1 MIAQPLWR
9 LALARLALT
18 LPLCGVSVTAV
29 TAPLP
34 GGFAHSGWYQF
45 EVVVLVDTR
54 AETLESETWPLVPAV
69 TYPARWRWLQD
80 QARLADL
87 ANQYPDSVIT
97 NSPSGHLSVVTP
109 APPTPLWQAP
119 PELLTEGDLAV
130 IDELMVLAEG
140 SDTSTR
146 RLTELSDLGE
156 LSESPLDSDADL
168 RAPDGPVLPFE
179 EAPVSEQPSPL
190 VALESLGIAG
200 PSTSPEAPT
209 VAVPFA
215 LPSEAVTLEPIK
227 VSARAIPLPK
237 AFIQQ
242 PLDQLAPGLARYR
255 RGSEDDVV
263 ASVSWIQGP
272 ESDTLPILL
281 EADESSSHPL
291 VQGFIQLL
299 PRGKTWRLG
308 LNFWANT
315 QGHYLPEIFEMP
327 GPPPSPERLTIISA
341 DSAMPVTDSDPDA
354 ELNLG
359 VGPNA
364 NPSQSPMDDD
374 GQDALAVLDFG
385 QTAWPAVAVSGSMAA
400 GATGV
405 DDVSTRVPTKPQWPW
420 RHVIHVADTVPLSE
434 NRLRYYDHPVIK
446 VLAIWRELSWYE
458 VFRQGK
464 DTLDASKEPL
474 NDSANVQWSGAV
486 PSPASLS
493 TQR

>member
-1 MIAQPLWR
+1 MIAKPLWR
-9 LALARLALT
+9 VALARLALT

-54 AETLESETWPLVPAV
+54 AETLESETWPLVPAL

-80 QARLADL
+80 HAWLADL
-87 ANQYPDSVIT
+87 ADAYPDSVIT
-97 NSPSGHLSVVTP
+97 NSLSGHLSVVTP
-109 APPTPLWQAP
+109 APLPPLWQAP

-130 IDELMVLAEG
+130 IDELMVLTEG
-140 SDTSTR
+140 SDTSPR
-146 RLTELSDLGE
+146 RLTELSE

-168 RAPDGPVLPFE
+168 RAPEGPVLPFE
-179 EAPVSEQPSPL
+179 ETPVDEQPSPL

-200 PSTSPEAPT
+200 PFTSPEAPT

-227 VSARAIPLPK
+227 VSARTIPLPK

-255 RGSEDDVV
+255 RSSKDDVV
-263 ASVSWIQGP
+263 ASVSWLQGP

-315 QGHYLPEIFEMP
+315 PGHYLPEIFDMP

-341 DSAMPVTDSDPDA
+341 DSAMPVADPDPDLA
-354 ELNLG
+354 LDLG
-359 VGPNA
+359 VSTNA
-364 NPSQSPMDDD
+364 NPSQGAMGD
-374 GQDALAVLDFG
+374 GD
-385 QTAWPAVAVSGSMAA
+385 
-400 GATGV
+400 
-405 DDVSTRVPTKPQWPW
+405 STRIPTKPQWPW

-464 DTLDASKEPL
+464 DRLDASKEPL
-474 NDSANVQWSGAV
+474 TDSANAQSSGAL
-486 PSPASLS
+486 PTPTSQA

>member
-1 MIAQPLWR
+1 M
-9 LALARLALT
+9 ALAWFALT
-18 LPLCGVSVTAV
+18 LPVGAISITAV
-29 TAPLP
+29 SAPLP

-45 EVVVLVDTR
+45 EVVVLVNTR
-54 AETLESETWPLVPAV
+54 TDTLESETWPLVPAV

-80 QARLADL
+80 QAGLADL
-87 ANQYPDSVIT
+87 ADAYPDSVIT
-97 NSPSGHLSVVTP
+97 NSPSGHLSIVTP
-109 APPTPLWQAP
+109 APPPPPWQAP

-140 SDTSTR
+140 SDTSAR
-146 RLTELSDLGE
+146 RLSE
-156 LSESPLDSDADL
+156 LSEPSEYPLDSDAEL
-168 RAPDGPVLPFE
+168 RAPEGPVLPFE
-179 EAPVSEQPSPL
+179 AAPVNEQPSPL

-200 PSTSPEAPT
+200 PSTSPEAPN

-215 LPSEAVTLEPIK
+215 LPSEIVRLEPIK

-237 AFIQQ
+237 AFIEQS
-242 PLDQLAPGLARYR
+242 LDQLARGLARYR

-263 ASVSWIQGP
+263 ASVSWLQGP
-272 ESDTLPILL
+272 ESGTLPILL

-315 QGHYLPEIFEMP
+315 PGHYLPEIFEMP
-327 GPPPSPERLTIISA
+327 GPPPSPQRLSIISA
-341 DSAMPVTDSDPDA
+341 DSAMPIAQPDPDTA
-354 ELNLG
+354 LNLG
-359 VGPNA
+359 VSA
-364 NPSQSPMDDD
+364 HTNPLPAPMGDNGRD
-374 GQDALAVLDFG
+374 
-385 QTAWPAVAVSGSMAA
+385 AVAVRGFGQAVLPADAVSVSTAA

-405 DDVSTRVPTKPQWPW
+405 DGDYSRIPTKPQWPS

-434 NRLRYYDHPVIK
+434 GRLRYYDHPVIK

-464 DTLDASKEPL
+464 DTLNASKAPL
-474 NDSANVQWSGAV
+474 HDSAKAQESPAV
-486 PSPASLS
+486 PAPPGS
-493 TQR
+493 QR

>member
-9 LALARLALT
+9 VALARLALT

-54 AETLESETWPLVPAV
+54 AETLESETWPLVPAL

-80 QARLADL
+80 HAGLADL
-87 ANQYPDSVIT
+87 AEAYPDSVIT
-97 NSPSGHLSVVTP
+97 NSLSGHLSVVTP
-109 APPTPLWQAP
+109 APPPPLWQAP

-140 SDTSTR
+140 SDTSPR
-146 RLTELSDLGE
+146 RLTELSE

-168 RAPDGPVLPFE
+168 RAPEGPVLPFE
-179 EAPVSEQPSPL
+179 EAPVDEQPPPL

-200 PSTSPEAPT
+200 PSTSPEALT

-215 LPSEAVTLEPIK
+215 LPSKAVTLEPIK

-263 ASVSWIQGP
+263 ASVSWLQGP
-272 ESDTLPILL
+272 ESGTLPILL

-315 QGHYLPEIFEMP
+315 PGHYLPEIFEMP

-341 DSAMPVTDSDPDA
+341 DSAMPVADPDPDLA
-354 ELNLG
+354 LDLG
-359 VGPNA
+359 VSTNA
-364 NPSQSPMDDD
+364 NPSQGAMGDDD
-374 GQDALAVLDFG
+374 
-385 QTAWPAVAVSGSMAA
+385 
-400 GATGV
+400 
-405 DDVSTRVPTKPQWPW
+405 STRIPTKPQWPW

-464 DTLDASKEPL
+464 DTLDASKAPL
-474 NDSANVQWSGAV
+474 HDSAKAQESPAV
-486 PSPASLS
+486 PAPPGS
-493 TQR
+493 QR

>member
-9 LALARLALT
+9 VALGRLALT
-18 LPLCGVSVTAV
+18 LALCGVSVTAV

-80 QARLADL
+80 HAGLADL
-87 ANQYPDSVIT
+87 ADQYPDSIIT

-109 APPTPLWQAP
+109 APPPPVWQAP

-146 RLTELSDLGE
+146 RLTELSDVGE
-156 LSESPLDSDADL
+156 LSESPLESDADL
-168 RAPDGPVLPFE
+168 RAPEGPVLPFE

-263 ASVSWIQGP
+263 ASVSWLQGP
-272 ESDTLPILL
+272 ESGTLPILL

-354 ELNLG
+354 ELDLG
-359 VGPNA
+359 VSTNA
-364 NPSQSPMDDD
+364 NPSQGPIGGDD
-374 GQDALAVLDFG
+374 
-385 QTAWPAVAVSGSMAA
+385 
-400 GATGV
+400 
-405 DDVSTRVPTKPQWPW
+405 STRIPTKPEWPW

-474 NDSANVQWSGAV
+474 SDVVRLGLRRIEQYGSGRKSHLGTMTFDDLQDSQ
-486 PSPASLS
+486 
-493 TQR
+493 

>member
-1 MIAQPLWR
+1 
-9 LALARLALT
+9 
-18 LPLCGVSVTAV
+18 
-29 TAPLP
+29 
-34 GGFAHSGWYQF
+34 
-45 EVVVLVDTR
+45 
-54 AETLESETWPLVPAV
+54 
-69 TYPARWRWLQD
+69 
-80 QARLADL
+80 
-87 ANQYPDSVIT
+87 
-97 NSPSGHLSVVTP
+97 
-109 APPTPLWQAP
+109 
-119 PELLTEGDLAV
+119 
-130 IDELMVLAEG
+130 MVLAEG

-146 RLTELSDLGE
+146 RLTELSDVGE

-168 RAPDGPVLPFE
+168 RAPEGPVLPFE

-263 ASVSWIQGP
+263 ASVSWLQGP

-341 DSAMPVTDSDPDA
+341 DSAMPV
-354 ELNLG
+354 
-359 VGPNA
+359 
-364 NPSQSPMDDD
+364 
-374 GQDALAVLDFG
+374 
-385 QTAWPAVAVSGSMAA
+385 
-400 GATGV
+400 
-405 DDVSTRVPTKPQWPW
+405 
-420 RHVIHVADTVPLSE
+420 ADRIP
-434 NRLRYYDHPVIK
+434 
-446 VLAIWRELSWYE
+446 
-458 VFRQGK
+458 
-464 DTLDASKEPL
+464 
-474 NDSANVQWSGAV
+474 
-486 PSPASLS
+486 

>member
-1 MIAQPLWR
+1 MITQPRWR
-9 LALARLALT
+9 VALARFALT

-80 QARLADL
+80 HAGLTDLAD
-87 ANQYPDSVIT
+87 AYPDSVIT

-109 APPTPLWQAP
+109 APPPPLWQAP
-119 PELLTEGDLAV
+119 LELLTEGDLAV
-130 IDELMVLAEG
+130 IDELMVLVEG
-140 SDTSTR
+140 SDTSAR
-146 RLTELSDLGE
+146 RLTELSEASE
-156 LSESPLDSDADL
+156 LSEYPLDGDADL
-168 RAPDGPVLPFE
+168 RAPEGPVLPFE
-179 EAPVSEQPSPL
+179 EAPVNEQPSPL
-190 VALESLGIAG
+190 MALESLGIAG

-209 VAVPFA
+209 VSVPFA
-215 LPSEAVTLEPIK
+215 LPSEVVTLEPIK

-242 PLDQLAPGLARYR
+242 PLDQLAPGLTRYR

-263 ASVSWIQGP
+263 ASVSWLQGP
-272 ESDTLPILL
+272 ESGTLPILL
-281 EADESSSHPL
+281 GADESSSHPL

-315 QGHYLPEIFEMP
+315 SGHYLPEIFEMH
-327 GPPPSPERLTIISA
+327 GPPPSPQRLTITSA
-341 DSAMPVTDSDPDA
+341 DSAMPIAQPDA
-354 ELNLG
+354 DTSLDLG
-359 VGPNA
+359 VSTSA
-364 NPSQSPMDDD
+364 NPSQGLVGDD
-374 GQDALAVLDFG
+374 GKDAAATTDFG
-385 QTAWPAVAVSGSMAA
+385 QAAWHAGAVGESMAA
-400 GATGV
+400 EATGV
-405 DDVSTRVPTKPQWPW
+405 DSGYSRIPTKPQWPW

-464 DTLDASKEPL
+464 DTMDASNESL
-474 NDSANVQWSGAV
+474 NDSANAQASDAV
-486 PSPASLS
+486 PE
-493 TQR
+493 

>member
-119 PELLTEGDLAV
+119 PELLTEGGLAV

-168 RAPDGPVLPFE
+168 RAPEGPVLPFE
-179 EAPVSEQPSPL
+179 AAPVSEQPPPL

-200 PSTSPEAPT
+200 PSSSPEAPT

-215 LPSEAVTLEPIK
+215 LPSDAVTLEPIN

-242 PLDQLAPGLARYR
+242 PLNQLAPGLARYR

-263 ASVSWIQGP
+263 ASVSWLQGP

-341 DSAMPVTDSDPDA
+341 DSAMPVTDSDP
-354 ELNLG
+354 
-359 VGPNA
+359 
-364 NPSQSPMDDD
+364 
-374 GQDALAVLDFG
+374 
-385 QTAWPAVAVSGSMAA
+385 
-400 GATGV
+400 
-405 DDVSTRVPTKPQWPW
+405 
-420 RHVIHVADTVPLSE
+420 
-434 NRLRYYDHPVIK
+434 
-446 VLAIWRELSWYE
+446 
-458 VFRQGK
+458 
-464 DTLDASKEPL
+464 EPH
-474 NDSANVQWSGAV
+474 NV
-486 PSPASLS
+486 
-493 TQR
+493 

>member
-9 LALARLALT
+9 VALARLALT

-80 QARLADL
+80 QAGLADL
-87 ANQYPDSVIT
+87 ADQYPDSIVT

-109 APPTPLWQAP
+109 APPAPVWQAP
-119 PELLTEGDLAV
+119 SELLTEGDLAV

-146 RLTELSDLGE
+146 RLTELSDVGE

-168 RAPDGPVLPFE
+168 RAPEGPVLPFE

-263 ASVSWIQGP
+263 ASVSWLQGP
-272 ESDTLPILL
+272 ESGTLPILL

-327 GPPPSPERLTIISA
+327 GPPPSPQRLTIISTA
-341 DSAMPVTDSDPDA
+341 SAMPVTGSDPDV
-354 ELNLG
+354 ELDLG
-359 VGPNA
+359 VSTIV
-364 NPSQSPMDDD
+364 NPSQGPIGGDD
-374 GQDALAVLDFG
+374 
-385 QTAWPAVAVSGSMAA
+385 
-400 GATGV
+400 
-405 DDVSTRVPTKPQWPW
+405 STRIPTQPEWPW

-474 NDSANVQWSGAV
+474 SDVVRLGLRRIEQYGSGRKSHLGTMTFDDLQDSQ
-486 PSPASLS
+486 
-493 TQR
+493 

>member
-1 MIAQPLWR
+1 
-9 LALARLALT
+9 
-18 LPLCGVSVTAV
+18 
-29 TAPLP
+29 
-34 GGFAHSGWYQF
+34 
-45 EVVVLVDTR
+45 VVVLVDTR

-80 QARLADL
+80 DAGLADL
-87 ANQYPDSVIT
+87 ADQYPDSIIT
-97 NSPSGHLSVVTP
+97 NSPSGHMSVVTP
-109 APPTPLWQAP
+109 APPPPLWQAP
-119 PELLTEGDLAV
+119 PELLTEGDLTV
-130 IDELMVLAEG
+130 IDDLMGLAEG
-140 SDTSTR
+140 WDNSTR
-146 RLTELSDLGE
+146 RLTELREVGE
-156 LSESPLDSDADL
+156 NPLYSDADL
-168 RAPDGPVLPFE
+168 RAPEAPVLPFE
-179 EAPVSEQPSPL
+179 EAPVSEQSSPL
-190 VALESLGIAG
+190 VALESLVIAG

-215 LPSEAVTLEPIK
+215 LPSEAVTLEPII

-315 QGHYLPEIFEMP
+315 QGHYLPEIFDMP

-341 DSAMPVTDSDPDA
+341 DSAMPVADPDPDLA
-354 ELNLG
+354 LDLG
-359 VGPNA
+359 VSTNA
-364 NPSQSPMDDD
+364 NPSQGAMGDDD
-374 GQDALAVLDFG
+374 
-385 QTAWPAVAVSGSMAA
+385 
-400 GATGV
+400 
-405 DDVSTRVPTKPQWPW
+405 STRIPTKPQWPW

-474 NDSANVQWSGAV
+474 NDSANVQGSGAV

>member
-1 MIAQPLWR
+1 MIAPPLWR

-54 AETLESETWPLVPAV
+54 AETLESETWPLVPAL

-80 QARLADL
+80 HAGLADL
-87 ANQYPDSVIT
+87 AEAYPDSVIT
-97 NSPSGHLSVVTP
+97 NSLSGHLSVVTP
-109 APPTPLWQAP
+109 APPPPLWQAP

-140 SDTSTR
+140 SDTSPR
-146 RLTELSDLGE
+146 RLTELSE

-168 RAPDGPVLPFE
+168 RAPEGPVLPFE
-179 EAPVSEQPSPL
+179 EAPVDEQPSPL

-227 VSARAIPLPK
+227 VSARTIPLPK

-255 RGSEDDVV
+255 RSSEDDVV
-263 ASVSWIQGP
+263 ASVSWLQGP

-315 QGHYLPEIFEMP
+315 PGHYLPEIFDMP

-341 DSAMPVTDSDPDA
+341 DSAMPVADPDPDLA
-354 ELNLG
+354 LDLG
-359 VGPNA
+359 VSTNA
-364 NPSQSPMDDD
+364 NPSQGAMGDDD
-374 GQDALAVLDFG
+374 
-385 QTAWPAVAVSGSMAA
+385 
-400 GATGV
+400 
-405 DDVSTRVPTKPQWPW
+405 STRIPTKPQWPW

-464 DTLDASKEPL
+464 DTLDASKAPL
-474 NDSANVQWSGAV
+474 HDSAKAQESPAV
-486 PSPASLS
+486 PAPPGS
-493 TQR
+493 QR

>member
-1 MIAQPLWR
+1 MIAKPLWR
-9 LALARLALT
+9 VALARLALT

-80 QARLADL
+80 HAGLADL
-87 ANQYPDSVIT
+87 ADQYPDSIIT
-97 NSPSGHLSVVTP
+97 NSPSGHLSVVTS
-109 APPTPLWQAP
+109 APLPPLWQAP

-146 RLTELSDLGE
+146 RLTELSDVGE

-168 RAPDGPVLPFE
+168 RAPEGPVLPFE

-227 VSARAIPLPK
+227 VSARGIPLPE
-237 AFIQQ
+237 AFILQS
-242 PLDQLAPGLARYR
+242 LDQLAPGLARYR

-263 ASVSWIQGP
+263 ASVSWLQGP

-341 DSAMPVTDSDPDA
+341 DSAMPVTDSDPDV
-354 ELNLG
+354 ELDLG
-359 VGPNA
+359 VSTNA
-364 NPSQSPMDDD
+364 NPSQAPIGGDD
-374 GQDALAVLDFG
+374 
-385 QTAWPAVAVSGSMAA
+385 PI
-400 GATGV
+400 
-405 DDVSTRVPTKPQWPW
+405 RIPTQPEWPW

-474 NDSANVQWSGAV
+474 NDSANVQGSSAA
-486 PSPASLS
+486 PSPASLI

>member
-9 LALARLALT
+9 VALARFALT
-18 LPLCGVSVTAV
+18 LPLCGISVTAV

-69 TYPARWRWLQD
+69 TYPVRWRWLQD
-80 QARLADL
+80 HSGLADL
-87 ANQYPDSVIT
+87 ADAYPGSVIT
-97 NSPSGHLSVVTP
+97 NSPSGHLSIVTP
-109 APPTPLWQAP
+109 APPPPLWQAP
-119 PELLTEGDLAV
+119 PEVLTEGDLAV
-130 IDELMVLAEG
+130 IDELLALAEG
-140 SDTSTR
+140 SDTLAR
-146 RLTELSDLGE
+146 RLTELSE

-168 RAPDGPVLPFE
+168 RAPEGPVLPFE
-179 EAPVSEQPSPL
+179 EAPVNEQPSPL

-215 LPSEAVTLEPIK
+215 LPSEVVTLEPIK
-227 VSARAIPLPK
+227 VLARAIHLPK

-263 ASVSWIQGP
+263 ASVSWLQGP
-272 ESDTLPILL
+272 ESGTLPILL

-315 QGHYLPEIFEMP
+315 PGHYLPEIFEMP
-327 GPPPSPERLTIISA
+327 GPPPSPERLTITSA
-341 DSAMPVTDSDPDA
+341 DSAMPIAQTDPDVS
-354 ELNLG
+354 LDLG
-359 VGPNA
+359 VSTNA
-364 NPSQSPMDDD
+364 NLSQGPMDDD
-374 GQDALAVLDFG
+374 GQDAVAVPDFG
-385 QTAWPAVAVSGSMAA
+385 QAAWPAGAVSGSIAA

-405 DDVSTRVPTKPQWPW
+405 DGRSSHIPTKPQWPW

-458 VFRQGK
+458 VFRRGK
-464 DTLDASKEPL
+464 DTLDASKESL
-474 NDSANVQWSGAV
+474 NDSANAQVPNAV
-486 PSPASLS
+486 PTPASQT

>member
-1 MIAQPLWR
+1 M
-9 LALARLALT
+9 
-18 LPLCGVSVTAV
+18 
-29 TAPLP
+29 
-34 GGFAHSGWYQF
+34 
-45 EVVVLVDTR
+45 
-54 AETLESETWPLVPAV
+54 
-69 TYPARWRWLQD
+69 
-80 QARLADL
+80 
-87 ANQYPDSVIT
+87 
-97 NSPSGHLSVVTP
+97 
-109 APPTPLWQAP
+109 
-119 PELLTEGDLAV
+119 
-130 IDELMVLAEG
+130 
-140 SDTSTR
+140 
-146 RLTELSDLGE
+146 
-156 LSESPLDSDADL
+156 
-168 RAPDGPVLPFE
+168 LPFE

-227 VSARAIPLPK
+227 VSARAFPCPRPSYSSPWINLRPAWRDTGVAAKMMLWPRCRGYRGPK
-237 AFIQQ
+237 A
-242 PLDQLAPGLARYR
+242 A
-255 RGSEDDVV
+255 
-263 ASVSWIQGP
+263 
-272 ESDTLPILL
+272 LPILL

-354 ELNLG
+354 ELDLG
-359 VGPNA
+359 VGQMPIRHRARWMMMDKTLLRCGFWA
-364 NPSQSPMDDD
+364 NCLARGRCKRID
-374 GQDALAVLDFG
+374 GG
-385 QTAWPAVAVSGSMAA
+385 R
-400 GATGV
+400 ATGV

-474 NDSANVQWSGAV
+474 SSNCERRA
-486 PSPASLS
+486 PAD
-493 TQR
+493 